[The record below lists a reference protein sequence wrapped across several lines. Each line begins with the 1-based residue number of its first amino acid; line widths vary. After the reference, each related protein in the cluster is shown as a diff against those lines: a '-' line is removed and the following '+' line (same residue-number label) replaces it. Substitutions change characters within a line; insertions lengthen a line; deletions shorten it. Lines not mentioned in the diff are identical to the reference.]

1 MRIQKGKLAALLCAA
16 LLLPGC
22 TFQSINN
29 SGSGLSS
36 QTQTPDSAQS
46 GGDSS
51 QGGGDESREEPTTE
65 PENRKVR
72 MVAVGDNLI
81 QTAVLRAAQSY
92 ASDATYD
99 FRPCYENVK
108 SYIQAGDV
116 AVINQETLIAND
128 EYEITGSNF
137 NFNSPTQV
145 GEAILDAG
153 FNVITVSNNHMLDKG
168 VGGLTAA
175 MNYWDNMR
183 ARNDITVV
191 GAYRNKE
198 DLENIR
204 IREVNGVKMAF
215 LAFTEHTNGIPIPKD
230 TEIQIILTSDT
241 ETMKSQ
247 IRAADAIADVVV
259 VSVHWGVEDSFVV
272 SDERREMAQDFVD
285 WGADVILGTHTHTA
299 ETMEYLTR
307 EDGTQ
312 GFVFYSLGN
321 FISAQTDS
329 FNMLGEMA
337 DFDIIVDGQ
346 TGEVLISDVKV
357 IPVITHYDDGKL
369 HNLRL
374 YPYSMYTEELANS
387 HGLPY
392 APLGT
397 AKTFNMDVL
406 NKYIQDNIPVEFQKL
421 D

>member
-1 MRIQKGKLAALLCAA
+1 MRIKKGKLAALLCTV

-22 TFQSINN
+22 SFQSINN
-29 SGSGLSS
+29 SGSGLLSQSS
-36 QTQTPDSAQS
+36 PSDSPQS
-46 GGDSS
+46 SAE
-51 QGGGDESREEPTTE
+51 ESREEPTTE

-72 MVAVGDNLI
+72 VVAVGDNLV
-81 QTAVLRAAQSY
+81 QTGVLRAAQSY
-92 ASDATYD
+92 STDGTYD
-99 FRPCYENVK
+99 FGPCYENVK
-108 SYIQAGDV
+108 PYIQAGDV
-116 AVINQETLIAND
+116 SIINQETLIAND
-128 EYEITGSNF
+128 EFPITGSNF
-137 NFNSPTQV
+137 NFNSPTQLGQAV
-145 GEAILDAG
+145 LDAG
-153 FNVITVSNNHMLDKG
+153 FNVITMSNNHMLDKG
-168 VGGLTAA
+168 IDGLIAT

-183 ARNDITVV
+183 AQNDITVV
-191 GAYRNKE
+191 GAYRDQE
-198 DLENIR
+198 DMENIR

-215 LAFTEHTNGIPIPKD
+215 VAFTEHTNGIPMQKNTD
-230 TEIQIILTSDT
+230 VKIILTSDT

-247 IRAADAIADVVV
+247 IKAADAIADVVV
-259 VSVHWGVEDSFVV
+259 VSVHWGIEDSFVV
-272 SDERREMAQDFVD
+272 SDQCRELAQDFVD
-285 WGADVILGTHTHTA
+285 WGADVILGSHTHTA

-307 EDGTQ
+307 QDGTQ

-369 HNLRL
+369 RNLRL

-387 HGLPY
+387 HGLPV

-397 AKTFNMDVL
+397 AKKFNMDVL

>member
-1 MRIQKGKLAALLCAA
+1 MRIKKGKLAALLCAV

-22 TFQSINN
+22 SFQSINN
-29 SGSGLSS
+29 SGSGLLSQSS
-36 QTQTPDSAQS
+36 PSDSPQS
-46 GGDSS
+46 SAE
-51 QGGGDESREEPTTE
+51 ESREEPTTE

-72 MVAVGDNLI
+72 VVAVGDNLV
-81 QTAVLRAAQSY
+81 QTGVLRAAQSY
-92 ASDATYD
+92 STDGTYD
-99 FRPCYENVK
+99 FGPCYENVK
-108 SYIQAGDV
+108 PYIQAGDV
-116 AVINQETLIAND
+116 SIINQE
-128 EYEITGSNF
+128 
-137 NFNSPTQV
+137 
-145 GEAILDAG
+145 ILDAG
-153 FNVITVSNNHMLDKG
+153 FNVITMSNNHMLDKG
-168 VGGLTAA
+168 IDGLIAT

-183 ARNDITVV
+183 AKNDITVV
-191 GAYRNKE
+191 GAYRDQE
-198 DLENIR
+198 DMENIR

-215 LAFTEHTNGIPIPKD
+215 VAFTEHTNGIPMPKNTD
-230 TEIQIILTSDT
+230 VKIILTSDT

-247 IRAADAIADVVV
+247 IKAADAIADVVV
-259 VSVHWGVEDSFVV
+259 VSVHWGIEDSFVV
-272 SDERREMAQDFVD
+272 SDQCRELAQDFVD
-285 WGADVILGTHTHTA
+285 WGADVILGSHTHTA

-307 EDGTQ
+307 QDGTQ

-369 HNLRL
+369 RNLRL

-387 HGLPY
+387 HGLPV

-397 AKTFNMDVL
+397 AKKFNMDVL

>member
-92 ASDATYD
+92 ASDGTYD

-108 SYIQAGDV
+108 PYIQAGDV

-230 TEIQIILTSDT
+230 TEIQIILTSDI